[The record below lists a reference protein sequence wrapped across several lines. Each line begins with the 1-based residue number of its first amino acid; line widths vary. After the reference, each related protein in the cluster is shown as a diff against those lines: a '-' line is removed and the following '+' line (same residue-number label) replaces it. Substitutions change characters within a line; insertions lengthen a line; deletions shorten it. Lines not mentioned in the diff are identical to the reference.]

1 VGLSITKQA
10 QGGLINM
17 TTPLQHVA
25 YIETVL
31 KDVSHVLRALH
42 EDQRFPNEQRSRL
55 SGCLD
60 ELAHALLDLQDDE
73 TGLKVLLDHMYAF
86 YESVE
91 PPVTRSWTRVRG
103 TLLECVEKMSDIYFY
118 TSQEDQGGHD
128 WRVLVLHRESECF
141 ERHVFTPQQ
150 LLERIKQHP
159 DATRAAILDYDTSW
173 FGEAIKVD
181 WADGQTEP
189 NLWVHAKVYR
199 LGKNEPVALVYRID
213 FEEEEE
219 DECPGESEA

>member
-1 VGLSITKQA
+1 
-10 QGGLINM
+10 M
-17 TTPLQHVA
+17 TTPMKLIS

-42 EDQRFPNEQRSRL
+42 EDQRVPFEQRSRL

-73 TGLKVLLDHMYAF
+73 TGLKALLEQMYAF
-86 YESVE
+86 YEPLE

-103 TLLECVEKMSDIYFY
+103 SLEDCVEKMSDIYFY

-128 WRVLVLHRESECF
+128 WRVLVSHIESERF

-150 LLERIKQHP
+150 LLERVKQLP
-159 DATRAAILDYDTSW
+159 EASERPSWTMIPPGLVRRSRLAGLTDRRIRTS
-173 FGEAIKVD
+173 GSM
-181 WADGQTEP
+181 P
-189 NLWVHAKVYR
+189 NCTCW
-199 LGKNEPVALVYRID
+199 GKM
-213 FEEEEE
+213 
-219 DECPGESEA
+219 SQ

>member
-1 VGLSITKQA
+1 MAS
-10 QGGLINM
+10 
-17 TTPLQHVA
+17 PLQHVT

-31 KDVSHVLRALH
+31 KDVRNVLRALH
-42 EDQRFPNEQRSRL
+42 EDQRVPFEQRSRL

-73 TGLKVLLDHMYAF
+73 TGIKVLLEHMYAF
-86 YESVE
+86 YEPLE

-103 TLLECVEKMSDIYFY
+103 SLVDCVEKMSDIYCY

-128 WRVLVLHRESECF
+128 WRVLVSHRESECF

-150 LLERIKQHP
+150 LLERVKQHP
-159 DATRAAILDYDTSW
+159 DATRATILDYDTSW

-189 NLWVHAKVYR
+189 DLWVHAKLYL

-213 FEEEEE
+213 FEEEDDPE
-219 DECPGESEA
+219 ESEA